1 MQVKMVKQDS
11 YTDIKQMLLQIQ
23 TYADTVSL
31 LDTIAKRML
40 SDGNPELRSM
50 RQKVY
55 DIRRR
60 LNLKPDQVV
69 AETSNQVEQTVIQT
83 IQTPQTNN
91 IRLSYADMLS
101 IGSFSVFA
109 LASASMIYIQSLE
122 IYTRANF
129 DNPILATCGALLVVC
144 AASVLRAIKP
154 NRITMLLCLYVLTF
168 EGYLLVSGT
177 QKAEISQATQTAE
190 ISEKVQALQ
199 LKSEQVKDSV
209 DKLEEL
215 YAEKPSSWAKS
226 KLDKAKSEYISSLN
240 AISEAKTPVI
250 TNDFSILKIM
260 YRLSLLFLFTLSVSY
275 LVTSIRSKL

>member
-1 MQVKMVKQDS
+1 MVKQES
-11 YTDIKQMLLQIQ
+11 YADIKQCLLQIQ
-23 TYADTVSL
+23 TYADTVLL

-40 SDGNPELRSM
+40 NDNSQELRSI

-69 AETSNQVEQTVIQT
+69 ADTSNQTEQTKVIPPQMVQT
-83 IQTPQTNN
+83 SN

-101 IGSFSVFA
+101 IGSFSVFD

-129 DNPILATCGALLVVC
+129 DNPVLATCGALLVVC

-154 NRITMLLCLYVLTF
+154 NRVTMLLCLYVLCF

-190 ISEKVQALQ
+190 ISERVQALQ
-199 LKSEQVKDSV
+199 LKSEQVKESV
-209 DKLEEL
+209 DKMMEL
-215 YAEKPSSWAKS
+215 YEEKPSSWVKT
-226 KLDKAKSEYISSLN
+226 KLDKAKSVYVDSLN
-240 AISEAKTPVI
+240 AVAEAKKPVV
-250 TNDFSILKIM
+250 TNDFSLLKIM